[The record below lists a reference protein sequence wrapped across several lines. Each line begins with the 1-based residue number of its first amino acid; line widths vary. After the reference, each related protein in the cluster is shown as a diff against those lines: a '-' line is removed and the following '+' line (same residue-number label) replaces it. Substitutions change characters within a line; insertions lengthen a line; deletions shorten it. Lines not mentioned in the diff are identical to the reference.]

1 MGFSASYHVKT
12 VMGCIDKWDIDIFM
26 INYGCFDLL
35 FLAPVP
41 VKDYSGYTPPPTN
54 VQHAKPITLL
64 IFLITV
70 PIWPSSHIVS
80 SLILLDMQKLIFPIF
95 TSHKKLV

>member
-26 INYGCFDLL
+26 INCGCFDLL

-41 VKDYSGYTPPPTN
+41 VKD
-54 VQHAKPITLL
+54 
-64 IFLITV
+64 
-70 PIWPSSHIVS
+70 
-80 SLILLDMQKLIFPIF
+80 
-95 TSHKKLV
+95 